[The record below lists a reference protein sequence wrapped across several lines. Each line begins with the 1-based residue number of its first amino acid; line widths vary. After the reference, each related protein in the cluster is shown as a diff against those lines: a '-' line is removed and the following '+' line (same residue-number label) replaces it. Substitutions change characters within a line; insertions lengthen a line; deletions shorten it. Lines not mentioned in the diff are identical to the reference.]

1 MADDSW
7 SAAFREN
14 CPYYLSLGM
23 SYEEYWR
30 GDAEAVRYFRKAET
44 IRAKRRNFEMWL
56 QGLYIYEAIGDM
68 TPVLHAFAKKG
79 AKALPYPERPY
90 PLTEDERAEK
100 KRYDE
105 DAGARMIKD
114 KLKAWAGR
122 VNRRKNTE
130 EREAAEDGGGTD
142 RTDRH

>member
-1 MADDSW
+1 
-7 SAAFREN
+7 
-14 CPYYLSLGM
+14 M

-30 GDAEAVRYFRKAET
+30 GDAGAVRYHRRAEAL
-44 IRAKRRNFEMWL
+44 RAKRRNFELWL

-79 AKALPYPERPY
+79 AKALPYPDRPY
-90 PLTEDERAEK
+90 PLTDDDRADK
-100 KRYDE
+100 KRE
-105 DAGARMIKD
+105 EEEAEALQVRE

-130 EREAAEDGGGTD
+130 EGEATEDGSGTD